1 MLLQVLAAIS
11 DNTVAVWDAQSG
23 DLMQRLR
30 GHTCRAHVL
39 ECHPIDPRLAM
50 TAGYDGQT
58 IVWDLLEGQPLA
70 RYALPCVCMLKFTG
84 HTVINY
90 HVAGL
95 QLW

>member
-1 MLLQVLAAIS
+1 MGRYALLQVLAAIS
-11 DNTVAVWDAQSG
+11 DNTVAVWDAHSG

-30 GHTCRAHVL
+30 GHTSGAHVL

-70 RYALPCVCMLKFTG
+70 RYAYPCMLTFCQFI
-84 HTVINY
+84 HHI
-90 HVAGL
+90 
-95 QLW
+95 